1 MNFVK
6 NGSFETGNLGPWR
19 MTGDGSPEEIIYTPY
34 QDGHAALLKSGMRI
48 VQTLSHE
55 EIGDTRDFILKISTR
70 ASVEPQSAPQQIQT
84 YFYMGLELWS
94 DSTIDGPGFGAIA
107 YGGMTETVYHYSRH
121 FTLPLTQAYIII
133 HIIPNNPGG
142 PLDPRDIW
150 VTGIELIAAPPK

>member
-19 MTGDGSPEEIIYTPY
+19 LTDGGSPEEIIYTPY
-34 QDGHAALLKSGMRI
+34 KDGHAALLKTGMRI

-84 YFYMGLELWS
+84 YFSMALELWS
-94 DSTIDGPGFGAIA
+94 DSTIDWPGFGAVA

-121 FTLPLTQAYIII
+121 FTLPLTQAYISV
-133 HIIPNNPGG
+133 HMIPNNPGG